1 MSKVIDFIFFLFF
14 MKMYLNLNIF
24 LNISKWPCLW
34 KFLFDSF
41 VSTMN
46 VMIADVIIFA
56 FLFQP

>member
-1 MSKVIDFIFFLFF
+1 
-14 MKMYLNLNIF
+14 MK
-24 LNISKWPCLW
+24 W

-41 VSTMN
+41 VSTTN

>member
-1 MSKVIDFIFFLFF
+1 
-14 MKMYLNLNIF
+14 MKTYLNLNLNIF
-24 LNISKWPCLW
+24 LNVSKWPCLW

-56 FLFQP
+56 FLCQP